1 MRFLDE
7 CTQRHMKGEDTKRH
21 EETLRAFA
29 VPACFGLLGKGN
41 RTKQKNSMK
50 LHEKRIFGQNT

>member
-21 EETLRAFA
+21 EETQRHTKGFCG
-29 VPACFGLLGKGN
+29 ACLFWFVGK
-41 RTKQKNSMK
+41 REPDKAEK
-50 LHEKRIFGQNT
+50 LDEIA